1 MASSDEMAPDFNTK
15 TCKQLRAL
23 LTSRKVKHKDLKL
36 KAQLVAAADESEARK
51 RKVEEELEREEAK
64 KRKIEYDALLTQV
77 QERGLKLEG
86 TTLQALRD
94 ILQYDNK
101 RKHKDEIWRG
111 LFKRDFKAD
120 PARNPSQIFRA
131 RSETSVMVTSS
142 TILFLPTKHRPSA
155 TNQNMTGSR
164 CEVSGVRSSMP
175 SPLPCSKWGR

>member
-36 KAQLVAAADESEARK
+36 KAQLVATADESEARK
-51 RKVEEELEREEAK
+51 RKAEEELEREEAK
-64 KRKIEYDALLTQV
+64 KRKIEYDALLAQV

-94 ILQYDNK
+94 ILQHDNK

-120 PARNPSQIFRA
+120 PARKSFTNLPREIRDICYGYVFDNTVLTN
-131 RSETSVMVTSS
+131 ETSSIGYES
-142 TILFLPTKHRPSA
+142 KHDRFK
-155 TNQNMTGSR
+155 
-164 CEVSGVRSSMP
+164 V
-175 SPLPCSKWGR
+175 